1 MGSIRQLDINL
12 SNMIAAGEVVENPA
26 SVVKELLENAID
38 AGSTKVRIE
47 LKESGLRAIRI
58 IDNGTGMDEAD
69 LEMALKRHATSKIKT
84 EHDLHHIASL
94 GFRGEALPSIAS
106 VTHMTIESSLNDEP
120 GHFVKVVNG
129 RVVERGTGAAR
140 QGTLVEV
147 SDLFYNTPARLKH
160 LRNKHRE
167 LSNVQ
172 DYVQNIALSHS
183 RIAITLMNDGKTLL
197 ATSGDGNTLK
207 ILNQIYPTDI
217 IRNMLAFKGS
227 NQYFTIRGY
236 ATKPLH
242 TRSSRRHMMVMV
254 NRRMIKEPRL
264 LKAID
269 EAYRTYLPKHKH
281 PIVYLEVEVD
291 PVLID
296 VNVHP
301 QKLSVKFTEQPLLES
316 LIQKTIHERLE
327 KASII
332 PNIRRPKAQDQ
343 SSQVSFNDGHH
354 RDEPE
359 TEGPS
364 AQDEP
369 SGATPK
375 KERIEETETP
385 YRDDEAG
392 PLDFNDYPEPDENSL
407 PKDRL
412 PELEYIGQLH
422 GTYLMFQNEKGLYIM
437 DQHAAAERIRY
448 ELYYDRMRKAT
459 PETQSL
465 TVPFEIRLSSDEVT
479 LFEDYRDTLESFGIH
494 AKKVSPTTLSVTT
507 IPSWFR
513 KNLEEDYTETMIRTL
528 IDDEAP
534 KDIGKIID
542 PLAKD
547 LSCKHSIRAN
557 KYLTTDEVQR
567 LLKDL
572 RNAKNPF
579 TCPHGRPTIIHFSV
593 PELET
598 FFKRIQS

>member
-1 MGSIRQLDINL
+1 
-12 SNMIAAGEVVENPA
+12 
-26 SVVKELLENAID
+26 
-38 AGSTKVRIE
+38 
-47 LKESGLRAIRI
+47 
-58 IDNGTGMDEAD
+58 
-69 LEMALKRHATSKIKT
+69 
-84 EHDLHHIASL
+84 
-94 GFRGEALPSIAS
+94 
-106 VTHMTIESSLNDEP
+106 
-120 GHFVKVVNG
+120 
-129 RVVERGTGAAR
+129 
-140 QGTLVEV
+140 
-147 SDLFYNTPARLKH
+147 
-160 LRNKHRE
+160 
-167 LSNVQ
+167 
-172 DYVQNIALSHS
+172 
-183 RIAITLMNDGKTLL
+183 
-197 ATSGDGNTLK
+197 
-207 ILNQIYPTDI
+207 
-217 IRNMLAFKGS
+217 
-227 NQYFTIRGY
+227 
-236 ATKPLH
+236 
-242 TRSSRRHMMVMV
+242 RHMMVMV

-301 QKLSVKFTEQPLLES
+301 QKLSIKFTEQALLES
-316 LIQKTIHERLE
+316 LIQKTIHARLE

-332 PNIRRPKAQDQ
+332 PHIKRPKEAHP
-343 SSQVSFNDGHH
+343 SSQVSFNDVPHED
-354 RDEPE
+354 RTRTKEPPPQEEPPSLAPGVKDSSTAASNKE
-359 TEGPS
+359 TIQES
-364 AQDEP
+364 EV
-369 SGATPK
+369 
-375 KERIEETETP
+375 P
-385 YRDDEAG
+385 YRDDEEG
-392 PLDFNDYPEPDENSL
+392 PLDFKDFQEPTEESA
-407 PKDRL
+407 PSDRL
-412 PELEYIGQLH
+412 PELDYIGQLH

-448 ELYYDRMRKAT
+448 ELYYDRMRKAS

-479 LFEDYRDTLESFGIH
+479 LFEDYRETLESFGIH

-513 KNLEEDYTETMIRTL
+513 KNLEEDYTETMIRAL

-557 KYLTTDEVQR
+557 KYLTSDEVHK

-572 RNAKNPF
+572 RNTKNPF